1 MTRILGHNY
10 IGGQRSAQGNIQLE
24 SLDATTG
31 EPLPGLFSQATEM
44 EVDAAAKAAAAA
56 FPAYRSLPAWK
67 RADFTEAIA
76 DELDALGKTSSPRCA
91 AKQRCPTVASWVSV
105 VVPACKCACSPRS
118 CAVATSMAPASTV
131 R

>member
-67 RADFTEAIA
+67 RADFRRPLPMNSTPWGRLHRHGVPRNSAA
-76 DELDALGKTSSPRCA
+76 QRSHLG
-91 AKQRCPTVASWVSV
+91 
-105 VVPACKCACSPRS
+105 
-118 CAVATSMAPASTV
+118 
-131 R
+131 